1 MKRKP
6 PLMPKKLRTDQK
18 GFTLIEIL
26 IAVAIVGLIAAAAG
40 GSIVQVIQSTDT
52 TAHML
57 AVRQVQTAGYW
68 VSTDGL
74 QAQYVTATGP
84 TGFPLKLRWTD
95 SKSHYHNI
103 AYTLEPM
110 DGLYKLL
117 RSEGATSI
125 TVGRY
130 LTDDTICSWSGNA
143 RILTLTV
150 EASVT
155 GAHGPETETRTYEI
169 EPRPLS

>member
-1 MKRKP
+1 
-6 PLMPKKLRTDQK
+6 MPKKLRTDQK

-26 IAVAIVGLIAAAAG
+26 IAVVIVGLIAAGAAG
-40 GSIVQVIQSTDT
+40 ATVQIVQSTHT

-74 QAQYVTATGP
+74 QAQYVTAPGP
-84 TGFPLKLRWTD
+84 TGFPLHLEWTD
-95 SKSHYHNI
+95 AENNLHEI
-103 AYTLEPM
+103 TYTLEPV
-110 DGLYKLL
+110 DGLCKLR
-117 RSEGATSI
+117 RSDGAGSM
-125 TVGRY
+125 TVGQY
-130 LTDDTICSWSGNA
+130 LTGDTTCSWSGSA
-143 RILTLTV
+143 RVLTLTV

-155 GAHGPETETRTYEI
+155 GARGPETETRTYEI